1 MSAKKRAQTFTIDGF
16 TQDGEQWA
24 FIPEYPKYFVS
35 DAGRVYN
42 GATGKEVTGS
52 YNKHGYHYVELRN
65 DDNKHNKHG
74 KVVRVSHLVAAAF
87 ITGFKKGM
95 LIHHINCNNSDDRAI
110 NLLPVTLIEHLII
123 HTLYKR
129 VLKYPSLIVEL
140 FKRKKP
146 ELQILIRSNNG
157 DDDMKGGDA
166 A

>member
-1 MSAKKRAQTFTIDGF
+1 
-16 TQDGEQWA
+16 
-24 FIPEYPKYFVS
+24 
-35 DAGRVYN
+35 
-42 GATGKEVTGS
+42 
-52 YNKHGYHYVELRN
+52 
-65 DDNKHNKHG
+65 
-74 KVVRVSHLVAAAF
+74 VSHLVAAAF

-129 VLKYPSLIVEL
+129 VLKYPSLIIEL